1 MFTGEPN
8 VKVLRKGRNNMRKT
22 GSVRKSSILILLIMF
37 ALIFGARGVSASEV
51 QPAET
56 TDAVTPAADAVTPT
70 PEETSKTPSLSIGK
84 KKLTLY
90 TGENYEFPI
99 EMTGASKKIS
109 WKLSKDGIVKLNK
122 KKKTVKAIAP
132 GKVTVTVKANKI
144 TKKCKIT
151 VKKTSLKLNK
161 KTLTLYPDSK
171 KSKRKLK
178 AKVVGRSKKVKWK
191 SSNTKYATVDENG
204 VITVLKT
211 GKTVKIT
218 ATANK
223 KKAVCKVSL
232 RERPLLKI
240 EKSKLTMK
248 ARTKKKLVLLKQGID
263 EKAEWTSSNPEVA
276 TVSQKG
282 KITALKAGKTNITVT
297 AGKYKSVCKLKVK
310 ENPLVKKVKLV
321 TETED
326 DYEMN
331 TVVGYDENGDE
342 VWTYDAEG
350 GLAGEHHY
358 VKISVGKDYVYV
370 IGMTNYVRL
379 DKQTGK
385 RLTRAKIGLDG
396 TPMIFMDEEES
407 MYIIGAQDDDLY
419 KIKKSG
425 SLAWKVKL
433 DPDFMWPCDLKEDQS
448 GVLKISD
455 DSETRFTCV
464 YVDMDDGDILGYD
477 IA

>member
-1 MFTGEPN
+1 M
-8 VKVLRKGRNNMRKT
+8 KKT
-22 GSVRKSSILILLIMF
+22 GSITYPYILILLI
-37 ALIFGARGVSASEV
+37 ATVLVFGAMPVSASEV
-51 QPAET
+51 QP
-56 TDAVTPAADAVTPT
+56 TDTGSDVTPQVT
-70 PEETSKTPSLSIGK
+70 EEPKTPSLEIGK

-90 TGENYEFPI
+90 TGEKYVFPI
-99 EMTGASKKIS
+99 EVTGPSKKIS
-109 WKLSKDGIVKLNK
+109 WELSEEGIVKLNK
-122 KKKTVKAIAP
+122 KTMTVKALAP

-151 VKKTSLKLNK
+151 VKKTSTKLNK
-161 KTLTLYPDSK
+161 KKLTLYPDSK

-178 AKVVGRSKKVKWK
+178 VKVVGRSKEVKWK

-232 RERPLLKI
+232 RDRPLLKI
-240 EKSKLTMK
+240 EKSTLTMK

-263 EKAEWTSSNPEVA
+263 EKPEWTSSKPEVA
-276 TVSQKG
+276 TVSQGG
-282 KITALKAGKTNITVT
+282 KITALKAGKTTITVT

-310 ENPLVKKVKLV
+310 KNPLVTKVKLL
-321 TETED
+321 TETVD
-326 DYEMN
+326 DYELN
-331 TVVGYDENGDE
+331 TVVGYDASGDE
-342 VWTYDAEG
+342 IWTYDAEG
-350 GLAGEHHY
+350 GLAGEQRY

-370 IGMTNYVRL
+370 IGMTNYIRL
-379 DKQTGK
+379 EKQTGK

-419 KIKKSG
+419 KIRKSG

-433 DPDFMWPCDLKEDQS
+433 DPDFMWPSDLKEDQS
-448 GVLKISD
+448 GVLKIND
-455 DSETRFTCV
+455 DSQVRFTCV

-477 IA
+477 IS